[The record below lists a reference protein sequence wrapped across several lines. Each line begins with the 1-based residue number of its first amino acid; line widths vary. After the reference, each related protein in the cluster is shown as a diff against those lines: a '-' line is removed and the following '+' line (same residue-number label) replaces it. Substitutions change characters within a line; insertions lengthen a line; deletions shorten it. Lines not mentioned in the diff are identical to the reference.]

1 VQSKVATSLR
11 SKYDEAMT
19 QKSNKQPVEPKRR
32 GEPVVL
38 KVMEVTLEQLAVQGY
53 ERLSIPEIATLAGL
67 NKTSIYKRW
76 PTKVELVRDAL
87 GSAMG
92 HTNEAP
98 DTGSF
103 RTDFLA
109 LTGFAVSFAESPLGM
124 GIMRVLFSESSNPDI
139 RDLATSMLRK
149 QEKMGYVLVFKRAI
163 ARGEL
168 SKDADIQMALSTVA
182 GAILQRVFVEQSR
195 ATDAFLERLVDLVL
209 FGLHRGRNKLTKASS

>member
-1 VQSKVATSLR
+1 MA
-11 SKYDEAMT
+11 
-19 QKSNKQPVEPKRR
+19 QKSNKQLVGPKRR

-38 KVMEVTLEQLAVQGY
+38 KVMEITLEQLAVQGY
-53 ERLSIPEIATLAGL
+53 ARLSIPEIATLAGL
-67 NKTSIYKRW
+67 NKTSVYKRW
-76 PTKVELVRDAL
+76 PTKVALVRDAL
-87 GSAMG
+87 SSAMG

-109 LTGFAVSFAESPLGM
+109 LTSFAASFAESPLGM
-124 GIMRVLFSESSNPDI
+124 SVMRVLFSEGANPDI

-168 SKDADIQMALSTVA
+168 PKDADIQMALSTVA
-182 GAILQRVFVEQSR
+182 GAILQRIFVEQSR
-195 ATDAFLERLVDLVL
+195 ATNAFLERLVDLVL
-209 FGLHRGRNKLTKASS
+209 FGLHGYKNKLTKAS